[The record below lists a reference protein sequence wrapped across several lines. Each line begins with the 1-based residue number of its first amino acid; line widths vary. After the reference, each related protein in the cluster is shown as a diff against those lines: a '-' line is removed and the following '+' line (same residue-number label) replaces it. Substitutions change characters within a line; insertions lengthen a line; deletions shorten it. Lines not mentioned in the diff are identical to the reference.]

1 MNDFKENIDFYIEQY
16 DLEKQIFLIGE
27 KVFKRGW
34 LSKEEFL
41 TFCLWKSRRPKK
53 WYNLNSENEIESL
66 TRKSFSE
73 KDEIKKIT
81 FLTELKGVSIPT
93 ASAILSIVN
102 PKLYPIIDERCIQ
115 SLNKLGIITWE
126 TINNK
131 NWLDYLKI
139 IRNLGTENNRTAR
152 EIEKGL
158 FAFNR
163 IKLDKQYKNL
173 YKNG

>member
-1 MNDFKENIDFYIEQY
+1 MTDFKENIDFYIEQY
-16 DLEKQIFLIGE
+16 DLEKQIFIIGE

-34 LSKEEFL
+34 LTKEEFL

-53 WYNLNSENEIESL
+53 WYYLNTEKEIERITKL
-66 TRKSFSE
+66 SFSE

-81 FLTELKGVSIPT
+81 LLTELKGVSIPT

-102 PKLYPIIDERCIQ
+102 PELYPIIDERCIQ
-115 SLNKLGIITWE
+115 SLKKLNVISWE

-139 IRNLGTENNRTAR
+139 IRKLAVNNNKTAR

-163 IKLDKQYKNL
+163 IKLDKEYKNL
-173 YKNG
+173 YN